1 MARRILVG
9 LAILT
14 LSTSAALAAQRAHH
28 YYGHHHYRHP
38 MRAYA
43 RVAPPAGPVGPGP
56 GWMGGIKQADYTT
69 YLKNLHDSGY
79 DPKNDY
85 KNGIMR
91 TN

>member
-1 MARRILVG
+1 
-9 LAILT
+9 
-14 LSTSAALAAQRAHH
+14 
-28 YYGHHHYRHP
+28 